1 MSCAEYWR
9 DWEGRREGVTEH
21 SKRKKKQGK
30 KPIEAEEV
38 EGIRPHE
45 RDIMV

>member
-1 MSCAEYWR
+1 MQNTGETGR
-9 DWEGRREGVTEH
+9 VEGRESQNTQKG
-21 SKRKKKQGK
+21 KKKQGK